1 MKKNITATFSE
12 YDQLNQTTD
21 YVLYL
26 PLNSSHFKMAK
37 IMAEN
42 SKLES
47 FIYYDGY
54 QSMPSEESWEYRL
67 ISNAVT
73 VSAMLPAFTKI
84 VCFIPHISINAPGI
98 YKKIIVTAMQSNIS
112 IYEVPHGLFQT
123 GYNLIDDSTSLDIT
137 SYYDGIGINLP
148 AVTKKRISWYGDN
161 GIGYPS
167 TMKRDTIQKRILPS
181 FTLISS
187 NTNWYLYSLEDKRKF
202 YTSVFSFAEK
212 NPDSMFIWSPHPAEL
227 NAGTY
232 TFALREHLPANIHL
246 YGIKEDI
253 YFHGI
258 DCTDDLI
265 PYCEYGISTLSTC
278 LLDYEIYNKPVNIFS
293 CDGTRNIINSLHEF
307 HEFDSDEQLTSNPKN
322 LKTGFL
328 KDYNPEKFDNFLNQ
342 HDSLETV
349 INPGYSH
356 LLL

>member
-1 MKKNITATFSE
+1 
-12 YDQLNQTTD
+12 
-21 YVLYL
+21 
-26 PLNSSHFKMAK
+26 MAK

-42 SKLES
+42 SRFTS

-54 QSMPSEESWEYRL
+54 QNTPSEESHSYRL
-67 ISNAVT
+67 VNNAVT
-73 VSAMLPAFTKI
+73 VSAMLPAFNKL
-84 VCFIPHISINAPGI
+84 VCFIPHISINAPEI
-98 YKKIIVTAMQSNIS
+98 YKKIIRTAIDSNIA

-123 GYNLIDDSTSLDIT
+123 GYNLIDDAATLDIT

-148 AVTKKRISWYGDN
+148 PITRNRVKWYGED
-161 GIGYPS
+161 GIGYPP
-167 TMKRDTIQKRILPS
+167 TMKKNLFKKRILPS

-202 YTSVFSFAEK
+202 YSSVFSFAKK
-212 NPDSMFIWSPHPAEL
+212 NSNHMFIWSPHPAEL
-227 NAGTY
+227 NADTY
-232 TFALREHLPANIHL
+232 TSALREHLPENIHI

-253 YFHGI
+253 YFHGL

-278 LLDYEIYNKPVNIFS
+278 LLNYEIYKKGVNIFT
-293 CDGTRNIINSLHEF
+293 CEGTHNIINSLNEF
-307 HEFDSDEQLTSNPKN
+307 HYFSSDDQLTSKPKI

-328 KDYNPEKFDNFLNQ
+328 QDYNPERFDKFLSQPASPN
-342 HDSLETV
+342 TV
-349 INPGYSH
+349 INPGYCN